1 MASGMHEALVIMNGT
16 ILLSAL
22 VSAAVA
28 VIVAWWFVRY
38 ERRLT
43 IRTER
48 LVLTDSRGNTRLMV
62 GMADGSPG
70 LRFFDKAGKRRAG
83 WTLQDDGSSTVR
95 FYDKGEKPTGIIR
108 MIAEG
113 PAIAIEDANGTS
125 RADLTVG
132 PDGSPGLFLN
142 DQSGKP
148 RVVVAVPEGFPSL
161 TFYDKRGQEV
171 FNVF

>member
-1 MASGMHEALVIMNGT
+1 MMNGT

-28 VIVAWWFVRY
+28 VVVAWWFVRY

-43 IRTER
+43 IKTER
-48 LVLTDSRGNTRLMV
+48 IVLTDSKGKTRLMV
-62 GMADGSPG
+62 GMTDGSPG
-70 LRFFDKAGKRRAG
+70 LRFFDKAEKRRAW
-83 WTLQDDGSSTVR
+83 WTFQDDGSSTVR

-113 PAIAIEDANGTS
+113 PSIAIEDANGTS

-142 DQSGKP
+142 DQKGKP